1 MIYTCTWK
9 NGKKIKSINL
19 FYQVNT
25 VIENVKKKKKDVMN
39 SAVNEIRKLY
49 AAFLFGSNLIL
60 LFQNKDM
67 TTIQCVLE

>member
-1 MIYTCTWK
+1 
-9 NGKKIKSINL
+9 
-19 FYQVNT
+19 
-25 VIENVKKKKKDVMN
+25 MN

>member
-1 MIYTCTWK
+1 
-9 NGKKIKSINL
+9 
-19 FYQVNT
+19 VNT